1 MDTDPFPYVDIP
13 KKVSSI
19 VGEKEEGKR
28 VYMRE
33 GSEEEAGFWFEAIEE
48 IIGQSVSP
56 GGVLMFCP
64 VTRAA
69 VHRRIKKGKL
79 SAFKFHSTY
88 VQTNLFG
95 KNRVLRDTPYVLIP
109 VSEAKAWKVEL
120 EKEALRRGYV
130 DKEELEGNEPDWHG
144 EFLQWKNKKERI
156 GYLDRLKMD
165 GITITEDIKATIM
178 ARLKGEYTWKP
189 KQRKKK

>member
-1 MDTDPFPYVDIP
+1 MDIP
-13 KKVSSI
+13 EKVASI

-56 GGVLMFCP
+56 GGVLMFCQ

-69 VHRRIKKGKL
+69 VHRRIKNGKL
-79 SAFKFHSTY
+79 SAFKFHSKY

-130 DKEELEGNEPDWHG
+130 DKEELEGKEPDWHG
-144 EFLQWKNKKERI
+144 DFLQWKNKKERI
-156 GYLDRLKMD
+156 GYLDRLKME
-165 GITITEDIKATIM
+165 GVSIPEDIKGTIITM
-178 ARLKGEYTWKP
+178 LMGEYKSKP
-189 KQRKKK
+189 KQGKRK